1 MFQTEKDEEINTAMD
16 NEDDI
21 VFSTEPNTPGSPP
34 AIQPP
39 TRSISNASETPSR
52 TSSSCSIKRSATKRS
67 RESMME
73 TAYNALTASTQDEFD
88 AVGSNVACKLRRM
101 NENQRAIAELIINKT
116 IIFGV
121 QDKLID
127 ASDVVLDSTNY
138 QPQLF
143 RQPLDNSNNNFRQE
157 SDAYPNYNQNSGLNQ
172 NQYGYQQSAARGPAV
187 AVRVYPENTEDA
199 GSSYRLSDLLI
210 LNKK

>member
-1 MFQTEKDEEINTAMD
+1 MD

-21 VFSTEPNTPGSPP
+21 VFATEPNTPGSPP
-34 AIQPP
+34 ANSVTYSKYKQRIGD
-39 TRSISNASETPSR
+39 SR
-52 TSSSCSIKRSATKRS
+52 TSSSCSIRRSATKRS

-73 TAYNALTASTQDEFD
+73 TTYNALTASTQDEFD

-121 QDKLID
+121 QDKLVD

-143 RQPLDNSNNNFRQE
+143 RQPLDNSNNFRQE

-172 NQYGYQQSAARGPAV
+172 NQIKKKS
-187 AVRVYPENTEDA
+187 VRLRTKC
-199 GSSYRLSDLLI
+199 S
-210 LNKK
+210 